1 MSHVKDDT
9 SPGNPP
15 PVTLGAGLPAFVVFG
30 EGALASTGATVISNP
45 FEVMKT
51 RLQLQG
57 ELMKQGS
64 YHKKYDGMLSGMV
77 KVASQEG
84 VLALQKGLWA
94 SMIHQVVQNGLRLGS
109 YPHFKTF
116 YESLNG
122 GEANFGI
129 SVISGSSAGLV
140 GAISSNPLMLVKT
153 RLQSSSTPRVG
164 GKAANPHQPSIVGY
178 QHHYKGVW
186 DGLRTVVREDG
197 VKGLWFGVKPA
208 MYRTVVGSGT
218 QLSTYDA
225 VKVFASEKL
234 ELPDT
239 DVRVH
244 IIASG
249 VASCAVVIGMNPLDV
264 ILTRSYNN
272 GKSHIKAKSAS
283 VPGIMREI
291 VAVEG
296 VQGLYKG
303 SFALWS
309 RLAPHFICTFV
320 FLEQLRKVRP
330 AIWGLE
336 RAAG

>member
-1 MSHVKDDT
+1 M
-9 SPGNPP
+9 
-15 PVTLGAGLPAFVVFG
+15 A
-30 EGALASTGATVISNP
+30 
-45 FEVMKT
+45 
-51 RLQLQG
+51 
-57 ELMKQGS
+57 
-64 YHKKYDGMLSGMV
+64 

-84 VLALQKGLWA
+84 LMALQKGLWA

-109 YPHFKTF
+109 YPYFKDF

-122 GEANFGI
+122 GESAFYVN
-129 SVISGSSAGLV
+129 VISGSSAGLV
-140 GAISSNPLMLVKT
+140 GAVSSNPLMMVKT
-153 RLQSSSTPRVG
+153 RLQSSSSLKPKASAKGSSAVG
-164 GKAANPHQPSIVGY
+164 F
-178 QHHYKGVW
+178 QHHYKGVF
-186 DGLRTVVREDG
+186 DGLRQIVAEGG

-225 VKVFASEKL
+225 VKDYASMKL
-234 ELPDT
+234 GIPDT

-249 VASCAVVIGMNPLDV
+249 MASCAVVIGMNPLDV

-272 GKSHIKAKSAS
+272 GSQHIKAKSTS

-303 SFALWS
+303 S
-309 RLAPHFICTFV
+309 
-320 FLEQLRKVRP
+320 
-330 AIWGLE
+330 
-336 RAAG
+336 